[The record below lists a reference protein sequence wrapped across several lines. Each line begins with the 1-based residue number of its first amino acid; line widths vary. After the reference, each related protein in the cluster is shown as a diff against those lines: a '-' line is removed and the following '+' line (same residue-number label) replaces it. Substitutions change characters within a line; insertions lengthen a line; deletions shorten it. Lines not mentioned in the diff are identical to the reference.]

1 MSLNEFP
8 DEVLEHIFS
17 FLNVYDRLTA
27 SLVSKRWLHLTDR
40 RHLLE
45 DIYVVFQDNAKDG
58 DDVFNSMSRKFLCF
72 KFIRHEIDAQYIEF
86 LKKYITQ
93 IHSLLFF
100 SCVLDR
106 KALESSGKLDSFSN
120 LKCLKIIGCDMFDLF
135 SFSFPNLRELY
146 VDSGANL
153 TDKIIQ
159 DLGNTMPNLKVLSLA
174 CQITHQPP
182 ILKRFYPS
190 GTTVEKN
197 PSEMILSFS
206 AVQLFISKRAETLT
220 ALDLKKTILLSSS
233 AFIHLS
239 KIDNLKLQDV
249 TFACALKCIDS
260 LAKFCEN
267 QPYLKSINLDCVYT
281 LRDEN
286 LKSVCLLLP
295 NLRKIS
301 IKHCKYINDSL
312 KYIFQLK
319 RLQRLDI
326 SGCCITQSTFTE
338 AIRESQL
345 TNLRALSASNC
356 QITDII
362 AIELVQKT
370 PYLEYLNLSGCDIGN
385 ETLKTVSN
393 FLIHLKYLNLKNCMI
408 SDEGLLGKIQQSST
422 TYNNRDE
429 NMSKLLSNIKGLE
442 ELNLSGCYKITDAS
456 VTQAIQF
463 QYLQVL
469 NLEGCEKISDSAM
482 VPILQKN
489 PCLREVIR
497 TNCILEALEYR
508 MRDLV
513 TYFTFLLLKYWRY
526 QLSENCSTEFCT
538 LKTKLSDNYIKECF
552 TVYN

>member
-1 MSLNEFP
+1 MSLNAFP

-27 SLVSKRWLHLTDR
+27 SLVCKRWLYITDR

-58 DDVFNSMSRKFLCF
+58 AQVFSSMSRKFSCF
-72 KFIRHEIDAQYIEF
+72 KFVRHEIDAQYIEF
-86 LKKYITQ
+86 LKKHIAQ
-93 IHSLLFF
+93 IHSLSFLN
-100 SCVLDR
+100 CVLDR
-106 KALESSGKLDSFSN
+106 EALEFSGKLNSCSN

-135 SFSFPNLRELY
+135 SFSFSDLRELY

-153 TDKIIQ
+153 TDKITQ
-159 DLGNTMPNLKVLSLA
+159 DLGNTMPKLKVLSLA

-286 LKSVCLLLP
+286 LKSLCLLLP

-319 RLQRLDI
+319 RLQNLDI

-338 AIRESQL
+338 AIQESQL

-362 AIELVQKT
+362 ANELVQKA
-370 PYLEYLNLSGCDIGN
+370 PYLQYLNLSGCDIGN
-385 ETLKTVSN
+385 ETVKTVSI
-393 FLIHLKYLNLKNCMI
+393 FLIHLRYLNLKNCI
-408 SDEGLLGKIQQSST
+408 KICDEGLLGKIQQSST
-422 TYNNRDE
+422 TYNNKDE
-429 NMSKLLSNIKGLE
+429 NMSKPLSNIKGLE

-456 VTQAIQF
+456 VTQTIQF

-497 TNCILEALEYR
+497 TNCILKR
-508 MRDLV
+508 
-513 TYFTFLLLKYWRY
+513 KYW
-526 QLSENCSTEFCT
+526 STDER
-538 LKTKLSDNYIKECF
+538 
-552 TVYN
+552 